1 VAAVRTPREHW
12 IDAGLLAL
20 AVGGPDAVRVE
31 RLARDLRVT
40 KGGFYWH
47 FSDRAA
53 LLKELLEAWER
64 RSVDDVISLIEA
76 QGGDGRTSLLRLFT
90 STRSIPNVLA
100 IELAVRDW
108 ARRDNKV
115 ARRVRRVDNRRI
127 EYLRSLFREFC
138 ADDEDVE
145 ARSMLVMAL
154 FVGSPLVA
162 ADHGSLT
169 RDDVLRLIGERLLA

>member
-1 VAAVRTPREHW
+1 MAAARTPRGHW

-20 AVGGPDAVRVE
+20 AAGGPDAVRVE

-53 LLKELLEAWER
+53 LLHELLETWER
-64 RSVDDVISLIEA
+64 RGVDDVISLVDA
-76 QGGDGRTSLLRLFT
+76 QGGDGRAKLLRLFT
-90 STRSIPNVLA
+90 STRSIPNALA
-100 IELAVRDW
+100 VELALRDW
-108 ARRDNKV
+108 ARRDKKV

-145 ARSMLVMAL
+145 ARSLLVMTL
-154 FVGSPLVA
+154 FVGNPLVA
-162 ADHGSLT
+162 ADHGDLS
-169 RDDVLRLIGERLLA
+169 RDDVLRLIGQRLLA